1 VGKHPSTWELATIIS
16 RAEAARIL
24 SVDRT
29 FDSRHFDFRGGPA
42 PRRVEQRHLR
52 TRVEDC

>member
-1 VGKHPSTWELATIIS
+1 LEVAAII
-16 RAEAARIL
+16 RRTEEARIL

-29 FDSRHFDFRGGPA
+29 FDSRHFDFRGGLY
-42 PRRVEQRHLR
+42 PRRVGQRHLR